1 MEDVGAFVVTGGDG
15 ARVLEPVDG
24 SLDLVDRYDPATQ
37 RVDPGYPKPIAGN
50 WPGLWGGR
58 IDAGVVW
65 PNGKAYFFR
74 DREYMR
80 YDIAADKVDAGY
92 PLPIGSNWP
101 GLPGRVR

>member
-1 MEDVGAFVVTGGDG
+1 M
-15 ARVLEPVDG
+15 
-24 SLDLVDRYDPATQ
+24 
-37 RVDPGYPKPIAGN
+37 
-50 WPGLWGGR
+50 WGGR

-80 YDIAADKVDAGY
+80 YDIAADKVDPGY